1 MGAFLHIGLRIRL
14 SMSKDEFAEQTADI
28 MHELESVVDLSIY
41 ESSETAHELV
51 WSIKPT
57 LLEKELVPFL
67 RKQFRLLADEGPT
80 NDHQRVL
87 AELGAIKTVD
97 ELQNWC
103 TLTRSYPVRWNGYD
117 SLTLGQ
123 GRRRRHV
130 AVEQLVFVSEGKII
144 MEEWGGILDYIERLI
159 TLANPEYGLAKAAC
173 ISIV

>member
-1 MGAFLHIGLRIRL
+1 
-14 SMSKDEFAEQTADI
+14 MSKDEFTEQTADS

-67 RKQFRLLADEGPT
+67 RKQFRLLAD
-80 NDHQRVL
+80 NDHQRIL
-87 AELGAIKTVD
+87 AELEAIKTVD

-103 TLTRSYPVRWNGYD
+103 ALAQSYPVRWNGYD
-117 SLTLGQ
+117 SLTLSQ

-159 TLANPEYGLAKAAC
+159 TLANPEYELAKAAC